1 MVRSYCIRIAWERFE
16 LKKAIWTGILVLICC
31 FSALFFTAR
40 PAVAEKKQ
48 QQELHKYYTNITVRQ
63 GDTLWAI
70 AEDQLADEATSA
82 AYKSRR
88 SFIKE
93 VISLNHLK
101 DGNYL
106 LAGQKLIV
114 PYYSTEYKN

>member
-1 MVRSYCIRIAWERFE
+1 MERSYCIRIAWERFE

-31 FSALFFTAR
+31 FSALFCTAR

-48 QQELHKYYTNITVRQ
+48 QHELYKYYTNITVQQ

-70 AEDQLADEATSA
+70 AEKQLADEDTST
-82 AYKSRR
+82 AYKNKR